1 MIKNNLSML
10 MGIKRMKMSDLSQ
23 ITGLSYRTI
32 FNLYHNKTKGI
43 DFDTLNKICWALEC
57 NAAELFEYVPD

>member
-10 MGIKRMKMSDLSQ
+10 MGIKRINIAELSRM
-23 ITGLSYRTI
+23 TKLDFRTI
-32 FNLYHNKTKGI
+32 SNLYHDKTKGI